1 MGTWQ
6 LGGPTVWGGKQTGWG
21 STDYAEATD
30 ALVHAMENGINFFDT
45 SDAYGRGKS
54 EELLGQALRMT
65 GDKDMVVC
73 TKFGTREDAAGQV
86 YTDFSEAWLLRS
98 VEGSLRRLGRDR
110 LDVLLLHSPPDDF
123 DWSRYDSS
131 PLDKLVAAGKI
142 RAYGVS
148 AKTLAGAR
156 NAILSGFGTVVEA
169 IYNMIDRR
177 AEAAVFPLCREQGYA
192 FIARCPL
199 ASGFLT
205 DRPPQALPSDD
216 IRHSIPPA
224 QHEWMQEHTARLRT
238 VLQAEE
244 PFTFA
249 ENALRF
255 AASHPDVSV
264 VIPGMRRRQQVES
277 VLRVRDHLPL
287 SPVRCEAIARAVP
300 ETYPGWIR

>member
-21 STDYAEATD
+21 STDDTEAMD
-30 ALVHAMENGINFFDT
+30 ALVYAMSNGVNFFDT

-54 EELLGQALRMT
+54 EEMLGQALRVA

-86 YTDFSEAWLLRS
+86 YTDFGATWLAQS
-98 VEGSLRRLGRDR
+98 VEGSLRRLRRDR

-123 DWSRYDSS
+123 DWSRYD
-131 PLDKLVAAGKI
+131 PAPFDRLVAAGKI

-156 NAILSGFGTVVEA
+156 HAILHGFGSVVEA
-169 IYNMIDRR
+169 IYNLIDRR
-177 AEAAVFPLCREQGYA
+177 AEADVLPLCRANGYG

-205 DRPPQALPSDD
+205 DRPPHSLPEDD
-216 IRHSIPPA
+216 IRHSIPTA
-224 QHEWMQEHTARLRT
+224 QHRWMEENTTRLRE
-238 VLQAEE
+238 VLQAAG
-244 PFTFA
+244 PFTLA

-264 VIPGMRRRQQVES
+264 VIPGMRRRRQVES

-287 SPVRCEAIARAVP
+287 PAEFCAGVAQAVP